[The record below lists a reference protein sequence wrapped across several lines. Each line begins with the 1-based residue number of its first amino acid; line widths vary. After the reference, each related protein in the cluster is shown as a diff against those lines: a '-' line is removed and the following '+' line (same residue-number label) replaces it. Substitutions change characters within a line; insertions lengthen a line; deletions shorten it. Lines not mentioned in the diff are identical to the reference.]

1 LRVKNT
7 ITKASRLIKTELNM
21 NKVNLLFVAA
31 LAFLLFGCSSG
42 RKPQFG
48 KEPLHL
54 DNFGMNLD
62 VETFFADETLFR
74 NNERYSVKADEEVI
88 KIDNSD
94 STLKYVRYS
103 VSSSPVS
110 DTLAQ
115 YDDFYFGDLEVV
127 MDFDDKETFMIAASQ
142 EHVSPGKIDTL
153 IKDISAEYGDNAPRN
168 ITYQWKKDNKLTK
181 LVLDMDS
188 PLYADDSNEEQHHDV
203 NQLFAK
209 AYHKE
214 ENVSITLYITNPK
227 FDHYLKKASSTSG
240 LLTKY

>member
-1 LRVKNT
+1 
-7 ITKASRLIKTELNM
+7 M

-31 LAFLLFGCSSG
+31 VAFLLFGCSS
-42 RKPQFG
+42 RQKPQFG

-74 NNERYSVKADEEVI
+74 NNEEYSLKADEEII

-103 VSSSPVS
+103 VSSSPGG
-110 DTLAQ
+110 DTLAR
-115 YDDFYFGDLEVV
+115 YDDFYFGDLDVV

-142 EHVSPGKIDTL
+142 KHVSPGKIDTL
-153 IKDISAEYGDNAPRN
+153 IKDISAEYGSTLPYDKDNAPRYV
-168 ITYQWKKDNKLTK
+168 TYQWKKDNKLAK
-181 LVLDMDS
+181 LVLDLES
-188 PLYADDSNEEQHHDV
+188 PLYADDGRNEEQHDV
-203 NQLFAK
+203 NQLFANT
-209 AYHKE
+209 YHKE
-214 ENVSITLYITNPK
+214 DNVSITLYITNPK

-240 LLTKY
+240 LLTRY